1 MKLRR
6 TAGRPAAAG
15 FVTLQDMWLRPAE
28 ATPTAGMIVKPR
40 LRGVSHRMAFV
51 LAVPLGAVLV
61 LEADTPLRRIGAI
74 AFAASVALMFG
85 ASALYHGVP
94 WPDERRRWLRR
105 LDHAGI
111 YLLIAGT
118 YTLFGLLVLH
128 GVARPVVLAVV
139 WSGTLAAIALK
150 FLWVDGP
157 NWLSVTIGI
166 MLGWVGV
173 IVFPQILDRIG
184 VGGALLV
191 LAGGLAYT
199 VGALVY
205 GLRRPDP
212 IPAVFGYHE
221 VFHAFVIV
229 AVACQYCAVAFFVLP
244 QH

>member
-1 MKLRR
+1 ML
-6 TAGRPAAAG
+6 
-15 FVTLQDMWLRPAE
+15 LRPAE
-28 ATPTAGMIVKPR
+28 ATPAADVIVKPR

-51 LAVPLGAVLV
+51 LAVPLGVVLV
-61 LEADTPLRRIGAI
+61 LHADDRPVVRVGAI
-74 AFAASVALMFG
+74 VFAASVVLMFG

-111 YLLIAGT
+111 FGLIAGT

-139 WSGTLAAIALK
+139 WAGTLAAVALK

-157 NWLSVTIGI
+157 KWLSVAIGI
-166 MLGWVGV
+166 TLGWVGI
-173 IVFPQILDRIG
+173 IVFPQILTRIG
-184 VGGALLV
+184 VAGAVLV

-199 VGALVY
+199 LGALVY

-212 IPAVFGYHE
+212 VPTVFGYHE
-221 VFHAFVIV
+221 VFHVFVIV

-244 QH
+244 H